1 MSNKIDLDSL
11 DTDSLK
17 KLIGDAQKE
26 IERKK
31 KSMIREIR
39 SEMERLAS
47 RVDMTPEQVL
57 AYDKKKSKPTS
68 KPGVPRFR
76 SPYNPKKTWTGHGK
90 RPKWFVDAIDEGYTP
105 EQMEIK

>member
-1 MSNKIDLDSL
+1 MSNKIELDSL
-11 DTDSLK
+11 DTDALK

-31 KSMIREIR
+31 KSRIREIR
-39 SEMERLAS
+39 SEMDRLAGT
-47 RVDMTPEQVL
+47 VDMTPEQVL
-57 AYDKKKSKPTS
+57 AYDKKKAKSAN
-68 KPGVPRFR
+68 KPGVPRYR

-90 RPKWFVDAIDEGYTP
+90 RPKWFLDALDEGYTP